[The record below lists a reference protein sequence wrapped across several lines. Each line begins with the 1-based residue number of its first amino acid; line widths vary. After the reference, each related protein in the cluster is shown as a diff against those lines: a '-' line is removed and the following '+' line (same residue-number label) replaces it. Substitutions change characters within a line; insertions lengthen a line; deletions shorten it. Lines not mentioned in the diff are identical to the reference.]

1 MGLRSKMSGW
11 VSGESLDGCIIKIEE
26 YVVVRWITDGRH
38 RRSRDAPGE
47 EESGREVVELMGRAG
62 SFSWGGLGQI
72 RGPGILGRSC
82 GD

>member
-1 MGLRSKMSGW
+1 MLYSTSFT
-11 VSGESLDGCIIKIEE
+11 GESLDGCIMYIKIEE

-47 EESGREVVELMGRAG
+47 EESGREAVELMGRAG

>member
-1 MGLRSKMSGW
+1 MY
-11 VSGESLDGCIIKIEE
+11 IKIEE

-47 EESGREVVELMGRAG
+47 EESGREAVELMGRAG

-72 RGPGILGRSC
+72 RH
-82 GD
+82 